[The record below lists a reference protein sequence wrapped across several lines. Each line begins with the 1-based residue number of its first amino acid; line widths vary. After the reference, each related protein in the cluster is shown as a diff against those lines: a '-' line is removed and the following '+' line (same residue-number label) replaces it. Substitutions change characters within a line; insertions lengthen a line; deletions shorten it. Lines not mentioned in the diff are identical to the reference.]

1 MSKLLNFLTL
11 IGLIAFAYWMIKRYF
26 RERKLRQEGIV
37 IEQKGLRPI
46 TVFSI
51 VLLSIYGIYLIV
63 HFWNMA

>member
-11 IGLIAFAYWMIKRYF
+11 VGLIAFGYWMIKRYF
-26 RERKLRQEGIV
+26 HQRKLRQEGIV

-51 VLLSIYGIYLIV
+51 VLLSIYALYLIV
-63 HFWNMA
+63 HFWNMS